1 LFTTFLPLILIWLLC
16 GVYFAVEMRKSS
28 HAGFFSMLYFL
39 ATFLAFVPGAALR
52 LFPGTNF
59 LDDEEMLVG
68 LRISTIGI
76 IAFTLASNFAR
87 GKEGQQEKQYRRT
100 DPEVLRRWLMYFSGF
115 AILVAPV
122 LKSVTSIGSLVVNA
136 AVCVLAVLLFRGPT
150 RQVSNR
156 MFWAVIVICVIA
168 PFYSVI
174 AMGYLGVGVGVS
186 MMLGVVLY
194 REANRIPKAIA
205 LVVPLLV
212 YVGLSLFVTY
222 NRDRAD
228 IREKVWE
235 TGDGIADQSRFVLD
249 RFSQFDW
256 FDPTEDR
263 HRAFVEGRLSQCS
276 LVGAAKAYIES
287 GYGSFFEFQTLTEAL
302 IAPIPRLIWR
312 DKPYKA
318 GSGTYVSQATGIY
331 FDENTSVGLTHL
343 MEFYLAFGIPS
354 LVIGMA
360 AMGYFVRR
368 IDNRLAE
375 SQSAGDY
382 LTLTGCFVIGQT
394 TLSIAGSLAEFTS
407 TLVAAWVV
415 MQVVKAGYVALA
427 K

>member
-1 LFTTFLPLILIWLLC
+1 M
-16 GVYFAVEMRKSS
+16 YFAIEMRKKS
-28 HAGFFSMLYFL
+28 HAGLFSMLYFL
-39 ATFLAFVPGAALR
+39 ATFLAFVPGPALR

-76 IAFTLASNFAR
+76 LAFAIASYLAR
-87 GKEGQQEKQYRRT
+87 GKEGKVERQYT
-100 DPEVLRRWLMYFSGF
+100 PVNAETLKRWLMYFSGF

-122 LKSVTSIGSLVVNA
+122 LKTVTSIGSLVVNA
-136 AVCVLAVLLFRGPT
+136 AVCVLAVLLFRGKE
-150 RQVSNR
+150 REVSNR
-156 MFWAVIVICVIA
+156 MFWTVFVICIIA
-168 PFYSVI
+168 PFYTVI
-174 AMGYLGVGVGVS
+174 AMGFLGIGVGIS
-186 MMLGVVLY
+186 MMLGVFLY
-194 REANRIPKAIA
+194 REVKHVPKAII
-205 LVVPLLV
+205 LIVPLV
-212 YVGLSLFVTY
+212 GYIGLSVFVTY
-222 NRDRAD
+222 NRDRTD

-235 TGDGIADQSRFVLD
+235 TGDGIGDQSRFVMD
-249 RFSQFDW
+249 RFSEFDW

-263 HRAFVEGRLSQCS
+263 HRAYVEGRLSQCS
-276 LVGAAKAYIES
+276 LVGAAKNYIDS
-287 GYGSFFEFQTLTEAL
+287 GYGSFFGFETLYEAM

-318 GSGTYVSQATGIY
+318 GSGNYVSQATGIY

-354 LVIGMA
+354 LIIGMA

-375 SQSAGDY
+375 SQLAGDY
-382 LTLTGCFVIGQT
+382 LTMTSCFVIGQT
-394 TLSIAGSLAEFTS
+394 TLSVAGSLAELTS

-415 MQVVKAGYVALA
+415 MQVIKAGYVALA
-427 K
+427 R